1 MQTHILRA
9 ILAASLLVMCA
20 DIASA
25 QYTAFNTPGIEGTQS
40 GYDFDD
46 SGPFSGV
53 WHGRGVVT
61 NGLQLTINPQLQV
74 FSGVT
79 GPVPWNTAQISM
91 AVEGFDWDSRWWVTN
106 FTGEV
111 SGLSSGQ
118 IVTIFFLYRTGSE
131 QMRVKLD
138 DQVIG
143 TLLFTEETN
152 SPRLHKYGWITNGV
166 PAEARVLGA
175 SLRMNDDI
183 LEFDLTQLPNLTN
196 TPTIDVYG
204 ILIDTN
210 NASSIDNDGDSQ
222 QDWQEV
228 ITGMNAFDSNSL
240 FRITEFTQSQ
250 DGSLIISWPSASN
263 RTYTVESRTNLL
275 QGGDGQLITNVVAE
289 PPLNS
294 VTTAVHV
301 LEREF
306 ISIQV
311 TD

>member
-1 MQTHILRA
+1 M
-9 ILAASLLVMCA
+9 LAASLMVMCTG
-20 DIASA
+20 ITSA

-40 GYDFDD
+40 GYDFDA

-53 WHGRGVVT
+53 WHGQGVIT

-74 FSGVT
+74 FSGIT
-79 GPVPWNTAQISM
+79 GPVPWNTAQMSM

-138 DQVIG
+138 DQLIG
-143 TLLFTEETN
+143 TFLFTEETN
-152 SPRLHKYGWITNGV
+152 TPRLDKYGWITNGV
-166 PAEARVLGA
+166 PAEARVLGV

-183 LEFDLTQLPNLTN
+183 LEFDLAQLPALTN

-210 NASSIDNDGDSQ
+210 NASVIDNDGDLQ
-222 QDWQEV
+222 DDWQEV

-240 FRITEFTQSQ
+240 FRITQFTQASQ

-263 RTYTVESRTNLL
+263 RSYRVESQTTLFEEI
-275 QGGDGQLITNVVAE
+275 GGQLITNVLAE

-294 VTTAVHV
+294 VTTV
-301 LEREF
+301 LHAARNEF
-306 ISIQV
+306 ITIRV
-311 TD
+311 TQ